1 MHTALPEDGLR
12 SGNVLLAPGLVE
24 LFSEVT
30 IQASKPP
37 LPTDEPC
44 WLVALPP
51 TPSLRGV
58 KVLSV
63 LMQSDILLAADAQGG
78 DLMGMLLMM
87 LPIFVLFYLLFIRPQ
102 RKEQSTR
109 QMMLDNM
116 KKNDRIVTVGGIL
129 GVVTN
134 VDREKKEITIKVD
147 ESSGTKLRMT
157 LNSVARVL
165 VDESSKQSSS

>member
-1 MHTALPEDGLR
+1 
-12 SGNVLLAPGLVE
+12 
-24 LFSEVT
+24 
-30 IQASKPP
+30 
-37 LPTDEPC
+37 
-44 WLVALPP
+44 
-51 TPSLRGV
+51 
-58 KVLSV
+58 
-63 LMQSDILLAADAQGG
+63 
-78 DLMGMLLMM
+78 LLMM